1 MPIKHKLM
9 LLIPYDIV
17 TMHGDMDDG
26 LIMKP
31 FTSIERLTKH
41 VMKNKW
47 DDDTG
52 DTFSSRFNTL
62 KEVQKYMSFF
72 GSDAF
77 RVEDNCEKLYSDY
90 VLPEMVDEQLFF
102 NYLPSEKQTEEEVNK
117 LVHKCKTDFKYCS
130 EIWNDLDN
138 IHREQ
143 LQGITGY

>member
-77 RVEDNCEKLYSDY
+77 RV
-90 VLPEMVDEQLFF
+90 DEQLFF